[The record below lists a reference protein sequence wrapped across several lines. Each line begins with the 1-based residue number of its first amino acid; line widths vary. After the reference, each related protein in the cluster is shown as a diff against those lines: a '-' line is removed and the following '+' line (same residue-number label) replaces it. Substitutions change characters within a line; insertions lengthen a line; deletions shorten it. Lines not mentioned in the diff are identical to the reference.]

1 MAGWQSTAAQVMA
14 GDEETL
20 LQPSCS
26 LHWELPGHQAR
37 GSSLSIPDASGVQGE
52 QVKKKTNNKQTQK
65 QLWCSSVQR
74 PTARPVLVKVTGIST
89 EHPK

>member
-52 QVKKKTNNKQTQK
+52 QVKKNKQQTNTK
-65 QLWCSSVQR
+65 TTVVLISSEAYC
-74 PTARPVLVKVTGIST
+74 TTSFS
-89 EHPK
+89 

>member
-20 LQPSCS
+20 LQLNCS

-52 QVKKKTNNKQTQK
+52 QVKKNKQQTNTK
-65 QLWCSSVQR
+65 TTVVLISSEAYC
-74 PTARPVLVKVTGIST
+74 TTSFS
-89 EHPK
+89 

>member
-20 LQPSCS
+20 LQLNCS

-52 QVKKKTNNKQTQK
+52 QVKKKQTTNKHKNNCGAHQFRGLLHDQF
-65 QLWCSSVQR
+65 
-74 PTARPVLVKVTGIST
+74 
-89 EHPK
+89 